1 MFSSLAQPLTAL
13 VDAGFHVY
21 IHETILAD
29 PVINNRKA
37 MARVYGNQIVS
48 TLIKQKKYRKEITDF
63 ID

>member
-1 MFSSLAQPLTAL
+1 LTAL

-21 IHETILAD
+21 IHETILTD

-37 MARVYGNQIVS
+37 MAKVYGNQTVS